1 MNRSPRFDGMRVLV
15 TGAASGIGRETAL
28 AFARQGADL
37 VICDIDEKGL
47 DGVASS
53 ARALGRRVFARR
65 VDVSKRDEMRSFAE
79 EVHADGGPLDVL
91 VNNAGVA
98 ISGGFLETSLDDW
111 DWILSINLL
120 GVIHGCHFFLP
131 PMVERKRGHVVNVSS
146 VAGFFAPAVLGAYC
160 TTKFGVF
167 GLSEA
172 LRAEL
177 AVHGLGVTTICPGII
192 DTPIVGATRRR
203 GKMVAPELQARVV
216 ELYKKRGYGP
226 EKVASVILDA
236 VARKRGVVPV
246 TAEAWFLYAAKRIA
260 PSLSAR
266 VFSLIAEKT
275 AG

>member
-37 VICDIDEKGL
+37 VICDVDEKGL

-65 VDVSKRDEMRSFAE
+65 VDVSKRDQMRSFAE
-79 EVHADGGPLDVL
+79 EVHAVGGPLDVL

>member
-1 MNRSPRFDGMRVLV
+1 MQGSPRFDGKRVLV

-37 VICDIDEKGL
+37 VICDVDEKRL
-47 DGVASS
+47 DATASG

-65 VDVSKRDEMRSFAE
+65 VDVSKREEMRAFAE
-79 EVHADGGPLDVL
+79 EVHADGGALDVL

-98 ISGGFLETSLDDW
+98 LGGGFLETSLEDW

-131 PMVERKRGHVVNVSS
+131 PMVKRKRGHVVNVSS
-146 VAGFFAPAVLGAYC
+146 VAGYFAPALLGAYC

-167 GLSEA
+167 GMSEA

-177 AVHGLGVTTICPGII
+177 AVHGIGVTTICPGVI
-192 DTPIVGATRRR
+192 DTPIVGAARRR
-203 GKMVAPELQARVV
+203 GKMVAPELQARVA

-226 EKVASVILDA
+226 ERVAAVILDA
-236 VARKRGVVPV
+236 VARKRAVVPV

-260 PSLSAR
+260 PGLSAR
-266 VFSLIAEKT
+266 VFSLISEKT
-275 AG
+275 TG